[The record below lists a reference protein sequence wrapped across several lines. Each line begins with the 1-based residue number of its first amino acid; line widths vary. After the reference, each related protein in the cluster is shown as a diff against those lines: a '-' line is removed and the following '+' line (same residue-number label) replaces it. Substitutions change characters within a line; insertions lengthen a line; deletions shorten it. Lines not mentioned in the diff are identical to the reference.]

1 MRKSLLIL
9 AALIT
14 FGGISAQAQGPKN
27 KLRKELKEKKEWRAP
42 SGKNPFFEKANAT
55 KDGDDDRLR
64 ITPTD
69 ENIVFTLSGCEQT
82 KTRPLVI
89 KNNGAETVSAILG
102 STQSQPVFTSIAV
115 NNQYAG
121 ITFVDGYAYAIDN
134 WWGERIVK
142 LDLKDWSV
150 VNVSVPFAD
159 CYYSGMAYDG
169 NNFWLSE
176 DDGPT
181 TVYAF
186 DKNFKP
192 TGASFDPG
200 FECVVVFTGTEILAI
215 EMYNYSGASRT
226 YSYNTKGKKIADY
239 GIIPIP
245 VDRAAFDLT
254 TNTLWVGNGSYD
266 MGLKL
271 ENGQFLPTN
280 IFRSGTE
287 HYLAGFDNEG
297 TPYFFQW
304 RDNTTY
310 KGSLNPFNGISFSQ
324 SYFKLQPG
332 EQTTINITA
341 TPLYG
346 SREYEFG
353 AFDFLNYVTY
363 FSRKITV
370 DADIDVEYTT
380 SVPAFNAFVG
390 YSQYDTVWIKN
401 TGCMPIRQTGS
412 VSLTSGSKFSI
423 YDFVLPEIFDGEF
436 LKNDSAG
443 IIIKFNPTE
452 AGNITDVLTI
462 PINGEPI
469 EIELT
474 GTATALNQQIALT
487 NVNATITECGSLT
500 VTDAIT
506 NNNNVPMTL
515 VRSSNTYLFKFN
527 GRMEDGYWELTD
539 ADGTYLLNGDTSD
552 KIIDL
557 RAGVYTLKMYDSE
570 GGGWDG
576 YIDVFD
582 AYGKKV
588 VSNATTASHYNAV
601 TFTATEAWSTTIAA
615 NSSIE
620 SFVIPTDALASSGTT
635 ILKAYVQGLKEPVG
649 TITLNTTGGE
659 PEFAL
664 SISNETTASGCVI
677 GELAFGNVIIG
688 QEKQETFTVYNNGC
702 APFQNMRLY
711 LPDGDIYFLYG
722 SYVKE
727 VTGIT
732 IEPHDSLVVALSY
745 EPTTANGTSSFSIWD
760 NYISAD
766 NNNGKLAEI
775 DITGTGV
782 EAPKVEYSY
791 EYDEETGLGFK
802 PDTIDCSQS
811 SVTLKGRIGNS
822 GNGPLIITE
831 PINFQY
837 QAGTTNDG
845 YFCIYDSYRN
855 PIYDMSY
862 YENDFNFY
870 YKLAEGSYYIYYEND
885 VLANNGKI
893 IVTSGTKTL
902 LTINLEGA
910 GNYQYVP
917 FTIASTDLV
926 QHTITASDTTD
937 IEMTV
942 IPYEIDDVNTFEY
955 SLFTNDPNNQY
966 ITMQGKVIVE
976 NAPKL
981 KFPAELDFGNVA
993 LGINKDIQLNWVNEG
1008 CGYYSVENFWLE
1020 TNSGPFNNNLSVIKF
1035 SPTAAGSFTN
1045 TLKVATEYS
1054 KWDETVKDTF
1064 KITLK
1069 GVGIAPPVVDYN
1081 GETIVIEAAEGATS
1095 VTVTSATISNTGE
1108 SDLLLTEN
1116 THTILHVYTG
1126 TGSSLSSIGL
1136 YLYKVD
1142 ENGYTIGSALKSWDR
1157 GTYNYNDKFFDY
1169 DLGCLPAGNYAVA
1182 MYDAGNYYW
1191 NYGYVWVTTAD
1202 GTTVLLDKTT
1212 KQNVGST
1219 YKYGYFTIAEPKTIS
1234 VAAGGST
1241 NIEWNIPVKGLQ
1253 YKNDGYSFQRV
1264 YKTNDASA
1272 PNVTINVLVN
1282 IPYKYAY
1289 DYDKNPVVFTPVHTG
1304 EKAYSSVSL
1313 RNQGTS
1319 EVYFAG
1325 TAWFKKGD
1333 YFEFV
1338 SKSSNYAYV
1347 DEPIVYSMKFLGS
1360 NVAGTYRDTLLIDRY
1375 PAAPDTIAVVATV
1388 TNTRVIAVSTPNS
1401 RYAVAGDVIDINVT
1415 FDAPVI
1421 ADEDEDLASMPKL
1434 LMNTNSFAE
1443 LDSLAFDTNRDDL
1456 YTFTFHYSVVNAD
1469 NVALFDYKEDTIYLN
1484 GHKVIDIAGN
1494 EFDEVKLPAVGTL
1507 ASTFPVTIDNKA
1519 PQLVDSIFD
1528 LNVTDMT
1535 LLLTIEFSE
1544 QITGF
1549 DESCI
1554 TLTGATLVSLATKNN
1569 INYSAVV
1576 TLDPCVDINV
1586 EIVAT
1591 LKDLAGNTKN
1601 INETKTI
1608 PAIHSYDATVVAPTC
1623 TTEGYT
1629 LMVCSLCKHE
1639 EKTNVVAATG
1649 HKAGAAVKENVAA
1662 DGSYDEVVYC
1672 TVCGAE
1678 LSRTHVDAPSAIADN
1693 ATGLVIYS
1701 LNDAIIVEAAEAID
1715 GEIAI
1720 FDMNGRMVAKELA
1733 VGTRTEI
1740 KMPTEGVYVVSV
1752 NGENKRVVVY

>member
-9 AALIT
+9 AALIA
-14 FGGISAQAQGPKN
+14 FGGTTVQAQGPKN
-27 KLRKELKEKKEWRAP
+27 KLDKERKEKQEWR
-42 SGKNPFFEKANAT
+42 NPFVEKANAA
-55 KDGDDDRLR
+55 KSGDNDQLR
-64 ITPTD
+64 ITPAD
-69 ENIVFTLSGCEQT
+69 ENIVFTLTGCEQT

-89 KNNGAETVSAILG
+89 KNNGAETVSAVFVP
-102 STQSQPVFTSIAV
+102 SQPQPVFTSIAV

-121 ITFVDGYAYAIDN
+121 ITFVDDYAYAIDN
-134 WWGERIVK
+134 WWGERLVK

-150 VNVSVPFAD
+150 VDISVPFAD

-200 FECVVVFTGTEILAI
+200 FGCIVVYTGTEILAI
-215 EMYNYSGASRT
+215 EMYNYTGATRT
-226 YSYNTKGKKIADY
+226 CSYNTKGEKIADY
-239 GIIPIP
+239 GIIPMP

-254 TNTLWVGNGSYD
+254 TNTLWVGNGTYD

-280 IFRSGTE
+280 MFLSNTS

-304 RDNTTY
+304 GDNTTY
-310 KGSLNPFNGISFSQ
+310 KGSLNLFNGISFSQ

-346 SREYEFG
+346 SCEYEFV
-353 AFDFLNYVTY
+353 AADYLNFVTY

-370 DADIDVEYTT
+370 DADLDVEYTT
-380 SVPAFNAFVG
+380 NVPAFNSFVG
-390 YSQYDTVWIKN
+390 YAQYDTVWIKN
-401 TGCMPIRQTGS
+401 TGCMPISQTGS
-412 VSLTSGSKFSI
+412 VSLQTGSDFSI
-423 YDFVLPEIFDGEF
+423 YDYVLPEFFNGKF
-436 LKNDSAG
+436 LKGESAG

-452 AGNITDVLTI
+452 AGDFTDELTI

-474 GTATALNQQIALT
+474 GTAAALNQQIALT
-487 NVNATITECGSLT
+487 SVDATITECGSLT

-515 VRSSNTYLFKFN
+515 LRSSNTYLFKFN
-527 GRMEDGYWELTD
+527 GYMEEGYWELTD
-539 ADGTYLLNGDTSD
+539 ANGTYLLDGGTSD
-552 KIIDL
+552 ITIDL
-557 RAGVYTLKMYDSE
+557 RAGVYTLKMYDSK

-588 VSNATTASHYNAV
+588 VSNATTTSHYNAV

-635 ILKAYVQGLKEPVG
+635 FLEAYVQGLKVPVG

-659 PEFAL
+659 PELAL
-664 SISNETTASGCVI
+664 SFPTEPYASGWLL
-677 GELAFGNVIIG
+677 GELAFGDVIIG
-688 QEKQETFTVYNNGC
+688 QEKQKTFTVYNNGC
-702 APFQNMRLY
+702 APFHDMMLY
-711 LPDGDIYFLYG
+711 LPNGKYYFLYEG
-722 SYVKE
+722 EYVKQ
-727 VTGIT
+727 VTDIT
-732 IEPHDSLVVALSY
+732 IEPHDSLVVTLVY
-745 EPTTANGTSSFSIWD
+745 QPTYANGLCSFSIWN
-760 NYISAD
+760 NYIDSD
-766 NNNGKLAEI
+766 DWGDKLAEI
-775 DITGTGV
+775 RLTGTGV
-782 EAPKVEYSY
+782 EAPTVEYSY
-791 EYDEETGLGFK
+791 NYDEETGLGFK

-822 GNGPLIITE
+822 GNGPLVITE

-837 QAGTTNDG
+837 QAGTTNKG
-845 YFCIYDSYRN
+845 YFAIYDSYRYSSLN
-855 PIYDMSY
+855 GWGY
-862 YENDFNFY
+862 YENDFNSY
-870 YKLAEGSYYIYYEND
+870 YQLAEGSYYIYYEND

-917 FTIASTDLV
+917 LTIASADLV
-926 QHTITASDTTD
+926 QHTIAADDTTD
-937 IEMTV
+937 IDITV
-942 IPYEIDDVNTFEY
+942 IPYETNDVNTFEY
-955 SLFTNDPNNQY
+955 PLITNDPNNQY
-966 ITMQGKVIVE
+966 ITMLGKVVVE
-976 NAPKL
+976 NSPKL
-981 KFPAELDFGNVA
+981 KFPSELDFGNVA

-1008 CGYYSVENFWLE
+1008 CGGYRVKNFWLE
-1020 TNSGPFNNNLSVIKF
+1020 TNAGPFNNNLSVIKF

-1045 TLKVATEYS
+1045 TLKVATEYD

-1064 KITLK
+1064 NITLK

-1241 NIEWNIPVKGLQ
+1241 NIEWTIPVKGLQ
-1253 YKNDGYSFQRV
+1253 YKEDGYSFQRV
-1264 YKTNDASA
+1264 YQTNDASA

-1304 EKAYSSVSL
+1304 SPAYASVSL

-1338 SKSSNYAYV
+1338 SKSSYYAYV
-1347 DEPIVYSMKFLGS
+1347 DDPIVYSMKFLGS
-1360 NVAGTYRDTLLIDRY
+1360 EEAGVYRDTLLIDRY
-1375 PAAPDTIAVVATV
+1375 PADPDTIAVVATV
-1388 TNTRVIAVSTPNS
+1388 TNTQAIAVSTPNG

-1415 FDAPVI
+1415 FDGTVVVN
-1421 ADEDEDLASMPKL
+1421 ENEELAAMPQLK
-1434 LMNTNSFAE
+1434 MNTNSFAL
-1443 LDSLAFDTNRDDL
+1443 LDSTALDDSRDDL
-1456 YTFTFHYSVVNAD
+1456 YTLAFHYTVAQND
-1469 NVALFDYKEDTIYLN
+1469 NVALFDYAEDSVYMN
-1484 GHKVIDIAGN
+1484 GHILIDEDDNTISP
-1494 EFDEVKLPAVGTL
+1494 VTLPAVGTL
-1507 ASTFPVTIDNKA
+1507 ASSFPVTIDNKA
-1519 PQLVDSIFD
+1519 PQLVDTVFNLS
-1528 LNVTDMT
+1528 LTDMT
-1535 LLLTIEFSE
+1535 LSFSIKFSE
-1544 QITGF
+1544 VVTGL

-1554 TLTGATLVSLATKNN
+1554 SLTGATLESLTTNDN
-1569 INYSAVV
+1569 ITFSAVV
-1576 TLDPCVDINV
+1576 TLENCVDIVVDITAN
-1586 EIVAT
+1586 
-1591 LKDLAGNTKN
+1591 LKDLAGNVLK
-1601 INETKTI
+1601 IDETKKI
-1608 PAIHSYDATVVAPTC
+1608 PAIHKYTPTVVAATC

-1629 LMVCSLCKHE
+1629 TLTCSLCNHQ

-1649 HKAGAAVKENVAA
+1649 HKPGAAVKENETA
-1662 DGSYDEVVYC
+1662 DGYDEVVYC
-1672 TVCGAE
+1672 TVCHAE
-1678 LSRTHVDAPSAIADN
+1678 LSREHKTTTAIAEN
-1693 ATGLVIYS
+1693 AASALIYG
-1701 LNDAIIVEAAEAID
+1701 NNGAIIVEFAEAD
-1715 GEIAI
+1715 GREISV
-1720 FDMNGRMVAKELA
+1720 FDISGRAVAKA
-1733 VGTRTEI
+1733 QANSTRTVI
-1740 KMPTEGVYVVSV
+1740 AMPEAGMYVV
-1752 NGENKRVVVY
+1752 RVGQQSEKVVLQ

>member
-14 FGGISAQAQGPKN
+14 LGGISAQAQGPKN

-55 KDGDDDRLR
+55 KGGDDDRLR

-121 ITFVDGYAYAIDN
+121 ITFVDDYAYAIDN
-134 WWGERIVK
+134 WWGERLVK
-142 LDLKDWSV
+142 IDLKDWSV
-150 VNVSVPFAD
+150 VDVSVPFAD

-200 FECVVVFTGTEILAI
+200 FECVVVYNGTEILAV
-215 EMYNYSGASRT
+215 EMYSGISTRI
-226 YSYNTKGKKIADY
+226 YSYNTKGEKIADY
-239 GIIPIP
+239 GTIPMS

-254 TNTLWVGNGSYD
+254 TNTLWVGNGDYD

-280 IFRSGTE
+280 IFMSSTE

-304 RDNTTY
+304 CDNTTY

-353 AFDFLNYVTY
+353 AFDYLNYVTY

-370 DADIDVEYTT
+370 DADLDVEYTT

-436 LKNDSAG
+436 LKGDSAG

-527 GRMEDGYWELTD
+527 GFAEYGYWELID
-539 ADGTYLLNGDTSD
+539 AEGKLLLEGGTGDKT
-552 KIIDL
+552 IDL
-557 RAGVYTLKMYDSE
+557 RAGVYTLRMFDDR

-576 YIDVFD
+576 YIDVYD

-588 VSNATTASHYNAV
+588 VSNATTISHYNEV

-635 ILKAYVQGLKEPVG
+635 ILKAYVQGLKVSVG

-664 SISNETTASGCVI
+664 SLSNETNASGLVI
-677 GELAFGNVIIG
+677 GEMAFGNVIIG
-688 QEKQETFTVYNNGC
+688 QEKRETFTIYNNGC
-702 APFQNMRLY
+702 GSFQNMRLY

-732 IEPHDSLVVALSY
+732 IEPHDSLVVTLSY

-782 EAPKVEYSY
+782 GTPKVEYSY
-791 EYDEETGLGFK
+791 LYNKETGLGFK
-802 PDTIDCSQS
+802 PDTVDCSQN
-811 SVTLKGRIGNS
+811 SVILKGRIGNS

-845 YFCIYDSYRN
+845 YFCICDSYRDQMEGWG
-855 PIYDMSY
+855 YDENDYNSY
-862 YENDFNFY
+862 YQ
-870 YKLAEGSYYIYYEND
+870 LAEGSYYIYYEND

-926 QHTITASDTTD
+926 QHTIAASDTTD

-1069 GVGIAPPVVDYN
+1069 GVGIVPPTVNYN
-1081 GETIVIEAAEGATS
+1081 GETIVIDAPEGATS
-1095 VTVTSATISNTGE
+1095 VTASAAIGNVGA

-1136 YLYKVD
+1136 YLYKVN
-1142 ENGYTIGSALKSWDR
+1142 ETGNITGSSLKSWSP
-1157 GTYNYNDKFFDY
+1157 GTYNYNNTFFDY
-1169 DLGCLPAGNYAVA
+1169 DLGYLPAGNYAVE
-1182 MYDAGNYYW
+1182 MYDGGNYNW
-1191 NYGYVWVTTAD
+1191 NGGYVWVTSAD

-1212 KQNVGST
+1212 KHNYGSA

-1264 YKTNDASA
+1264 YKTNDVSN

-1304 EKAYSSVSL
+1304 SPAYASVSL

-1325 TAWFKKGD
+1325 SAWFKKGD
-1333 YFEFV
+1333 YFEFI

-1347 DEPIVYSMKFLGS
+1347 DEPIVYNIKFKGS
-1360 NVAGTYRDTLLIDRY
+1360 DEAGIYRDTLLIDRY
-1375 PAAPDTIAVVATV
+1375 PAVPDTIAVVATV
-1388 TNTRVIAVSTPNS
+1388 NTTQAIAVSTPNG

-1415 FDAPVI
+1415 FDNQVI
-1421 ADEDEDLASMPKL
+1421 IVDNSEAMPQLK
-1434 LMNTNSFAE
+1434 MNTNSFAV
-1443 LDSLAFDTNRDDL
+1443 LDSAAFKTDRDDT
-1456 YTFTFHYSVVNAD
+1456 YTFTFHYTVAQND
-1469 NVALFDYKEDTIYLN
+1469 NVELFDYAEDTVYMN
-1484 GHKVIDIAGN
+1484 GHRVLDIDGDILNKVT
-1494 EFDEVKLPAVGTL
+1494 LPAVGTL
-1507 ASTFPVTIDNKA
+1507 ASTFPVTLDNKA
-1519 PQLVDSIFD
+1519 PQLVDTVFD
-1528 LNVTDMT
+1528 LSIADMT
-1535 LLLTIEFSE
+1535 LALSIKFSE
-1544 QITGF
+1544 PVTGF

-1554 TLTGATLVSLATKNN
+1554 TLTGATLVSLATKDN
-1569 INYSAVV
+1569 INYFAVV

-1586 EIVAT
+1586 EIAAT
-1591 LKDLAGNTKN
+1591 LKDQVGNTRK
-1601 INETKTI
+1601 INEAKTL
-1608 PAIHSYDATVVAPTC
+1608 PAIHSNVATVVAPTC

-1639 EKTNVVAATG
+1639 EKTLVVPATG
-1649 HKAGAAVKENVAA
+1649 HTAGAAVKEKVAA

-1678 LSRTHVDAPSAIADN
+1678 LSRTHVDAPTAIADN
-1693 ATGLVIYS
+1693 GADLTIYS
-1701 LNDAIIVEAAEAID
+1701 LNGAIIVEAAEAID
-1715 GEIAI
+1715 SEIAI
-1720 FDMNGRMVAKELA
+1720 FDMNGRLVAKELA
-1733 VGTRTEI
+1733 TGTRTEI
-1740 KMPTEGVYVVSV
+1740 KMPAEGVYVVSV
-1752 NGENKRVVVY
+1752 NDESKRVVVY